1 MHLAR
6 KSKAPSILKK
16 CFVYNDRF
24 LLGFPHGKYLYE
36 NGNYRMFEC
45 LASLATLIIGLVF
58 FFSMSL

>member
-1 MHLAR
+1 MKAVRMPSMGVLIQQSQQDRIHLAK

-36 NGNYRMFEC
+36 NGTY
-45 LASLATLIIGLVF
+45 
-58 FFSMSL
+58 